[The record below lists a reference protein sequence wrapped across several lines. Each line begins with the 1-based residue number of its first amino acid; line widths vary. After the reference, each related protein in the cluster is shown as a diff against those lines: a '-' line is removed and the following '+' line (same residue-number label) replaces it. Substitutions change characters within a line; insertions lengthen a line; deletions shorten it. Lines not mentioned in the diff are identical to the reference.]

1 MNENEK
7 YIQEFV
13 KDIGFDAPD
22 EKHRD
27 ALKKQ
32 LLNGFPR
39 HRLQSTARAVQLWR
53 IIMKSPITKSAVAAA
68 IIIAAIC
75 GIHHFGRSIETV
87 AFGDIIKPFLT
98 ARTAT
103 FKVMIEGEGVP
114 TQEYEGMFMEP
125 GRMRHTQPGGGTV
138 IVDLQ
143 QGKMVT
149 LLPKLNQAVVLDLIN
164 VPEEPG
170 SLNFFQD
177 IRQRI
182 LNAQP
187 LDDESVQ
194 FLGESQIE
202 GRTAIGYHVEKP
214 GLDGTVWADAKTKVP
229 IRIEISQ
236 PPLTLTM
243 SDIVFDVELN
253 KELFRLD
260 VPPDYT
266 VNTLRKDVSEPTEED
281 LIESFRIWAE
291 HMDGKFPSKLHR
303 SAVNEFVQYQREK
316 MKEKGIEP
324 SMENMM
330 QLQQTMIDMTHG
342 FPFVDSLPA
351 ESDWHYSGQDATFG
365 DTSKPI
371 FWYRPAGSPTY
382 RVIYGDLSTKDVE
395 PQNLPK

>member
-1 MNENEK
+1 MNDNEK

-13 KDIGFDAPD
+13 KDIPFDAPD
-22 EKHRD
+22 QKHRD

-39 HRLQSTARAVQLWR
+39 HRLQPTVHTVQIWR
-53 IIMKSPITKSAVAAA
+53 IIMKSPITKTAVAAA
-68 IIIAAIC
+68 IIIAAIF
-75 GIHHFGRSIETV
+75 GIHHFGWSVETV
-87 AFGDIIKPFLT
+87 AFADIIEPFLT

-103 FKVMIEGEGVP
+103 FKVTIEGRGVP

-125 GRMRHTQPGGGTV
+125 GRMRHTQPDGGTV

-149 LLPKLNQAVVLDLIN
+149 LLPKLNQAVVLELIN
-164 VPEEPG
+164 VPDEPG

-177 IRQRI
+177 IRQRV

-187 LDDESVQ
+187 FDGESVQ

-202 GRTAIGYHVEKP
+202 GQAAIGYHVQKP
-214 GLDGTVWADAKTKVP
+214 GLDGTVWANAETKLP
-229 IRIEISQ
+229 IQIEISEQ
-236 PPLTLTM
+236 PLTLTM
-243 SDIVFDVELN
+243 SDIVFNVELDE
-253 KELFRLD
+253 ELFRLD
-260 VPPDYT
+260 VPQGYT

-291 HMDGKFPSKLHR
+291 HMDGKFPSKMDR
-303 SAVNEFVQYQREK
+303 SVVNEFVQYRREK
-316 MKEKGIEP
+316 MKEEGIEP
-324 SMENMM
+324 SIDDVTK
-330 QLQQTMIDMTHG
+330 LQQTIIDMTHG
-342 FPFVDSLPA
+342 FPFVEVLPA
-351 ESDWHYSGQDATFG
+351 HSDWHYAGQDVRFG
-365 DTSKPI
+365 DADKPI

-395 PQNLPK
+395 PQDLPK

>member
-1 MNENEK
+1 
-7 YIQEFV
+7 
-13 KDIGFDAPD
+13 
-22 EKHRD
+22 
-27 ALKKQ
+27 
-32 LLNGFPR
+32 
-39 HRLQSTARAVQLWR
+39 
-53 IIMKSPITKSAVAAA
+53 
-68 IIIAAIC
+68 
-75 GIHHFGRSIETV
+75 
-87 AFGDIIKPFLT
+87 
-98 ARTAT
+98 
-103 FKVMIEGEGVP
+103 
-114 TQEYEGMFMEP
+114 
-125 GRMRHTQPGGGTV
+125 
-138 IVDLQ
+138 
-143 QGKMVT
+143 
-149 LLPKLNQAVVLDLIN
+149 
-164 VPEEPG
+164 
-170 SLNFFQD
+170 
-177 IRQRI
+177 
-182 LNAQP
+182 
-187 LDDESVQ
+187 
-194 FLGESQIE
+194 
-202 GRTAIGYHVEKP
+202 
-214 GLDGTVWADAKTKVP
+214 
-229 IRIEISQ
+229 
-236 PPLTLTM
+236 M